1 MTTNEYYRW
10 VELQKENA
18 ELKRKIA
25 KLEAENAYLETIKDP
40 LRDNIGWSP
49 VSDLTFD

>member
-1 MTTNEYYRW
+1 MTNDEQALRKRIE
-10 VELQKENA
+10 ELEA
-18 ELKRKIA
+18 KIA

-49 VSDLTFD
+49 VSDLTCD